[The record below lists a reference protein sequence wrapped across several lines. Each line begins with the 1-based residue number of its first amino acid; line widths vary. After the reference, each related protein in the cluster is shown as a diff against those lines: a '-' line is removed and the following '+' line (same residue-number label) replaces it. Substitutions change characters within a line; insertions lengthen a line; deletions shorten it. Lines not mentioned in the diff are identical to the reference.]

1 MGLGLSIVK
10 GFVEAHN
17 GKIKLENVSD
27 GGAKFTIEI
36 PAETSY
42 INNLKNE

>member
-1 MGLGLSIVK
+1 M
-10 GFVEAHN
+10 N
-17 GKIKLENVSD
+17 GKVKLENLSH

-42 INNLKNE
+42 VNNLKNE